1 MYSTTYGRKTMKKK
15 IIIVV
20 SVIIGVVLVVAA
32 AGGIYTF
39 SLLNKVKKQ
48 ELPKTNE
55 ELGIVE
61 KPEEKKD
68 DSIVNIAL
76 FGLDRR
82 DPDQASRSDSIMVLT
97 IDNKH
102 KKIKLASLMRDMY
115 VNIPEKGENRINAAY
130 AFGGPGLAVKT
141 INSNFD
147 LDIKNYASIDFF
159 GLEKL
164 IDKVGGVN
172 INVSDAEAKV
182 LNQYLK
188 ELNKLNGDTVPDV
201 SGGEQVL
208 NGRQAVAYS
217 RIRYVGNADYERTE
231 RQRRVLGEVFKKASK
246 VNPVSLPGIISTAL
260 PYVETSL
267 SNGDI
272 LDLSMK
278 AMKFGQDELL
288 EYRLPVDGT
297 FKGQKIRGMSVLV
310 PDIEENTKLLH
321 KFIYEE

>member
-1 MYSTTYGRKTMKKK
+1 MKKK

-82 DPDQASRSDSIMVLT
+82 NPDQASRSDSIMVLT

>member
-1 MYSTTYGRKTMKKK
+1 MKKK

-39 SLLNKVKKQ
+39 CLLNKVKKQ

>member
-1 MYSTTYGRKTMKKK
+1 MKKK

>member
-1 MYSTTYGRKTMKKK
+1 MKKK
-15 IIIVV
+15 IIIAV
-20 SVIIGVVLVVAA
+20 SIVIGVVLVAAA
-32 AGGIYTF
+32 AGGIFTF
-39 SLLNKVKKQ
+39 SLLNKVKRQ
-48 ELPKTNE
+48 EIPKTNE

-61 KPEEKKD
+61 KVEEKKD

-82 DPDQASRSDSIMVLT
+82 NPDQASRSDSIMVLT

-102 KKIKLASLMRDMY
+102 KKIKLTSLMRDMY
-115 VNIPEKGENRINAAY
+115 VKIPGKEDNRINAAY

-141 INSNFD
+141 INSNFN
-147 LDIKNYASIDFF
+147 LDIKNYVAVDFF

-172 INVSDAEAKV
+172 IDVSDEEAKV

-201 SGGEQVL
+201 SGGQQVL

-231 RQRRVLGEVFKKASK
+231 RQRRVLGEVFKKVSK
-246 VNPVSLPGIISTAL
+246 VNTISLPGTISTAL

-272 LDLSMK
+272 LGLSMK
-278 AMKFGQDELL
+278 AMKFDQNELL

-310 PDIEENTKLLH
+310 PDMEENTKLLH
-321 KFIYEE
+321 DFIYEE

>member
-1 MYSTTYGRKTMKKK
+1 MKKK

-82 DPDQASRSDSIMVLT
+82 NPDQASRSDSIMVLT

-278 AMKFGQDELL
+278 AMKFGQSELL

-310 PDIEENTKLLH
+310 PDMEKNTKLLH
-321 KFIYEE
+321 DFIYEE